1 MESIKQIGVCVY
13 VKIFLMKQEGNGR
26 VPQQS
31 NHIDK
36 GQFPWA

>member
-1 MESIKQIGVCVY
+1 MKSIKHLGVC
-13 VKIFLMKQEGNGR
+13 VKIFLMKQDGNSR

-36 GQFPWA
+36 GQFL